1 MVLSSV
7 VRDVDRSNTGFSAIV
22 AAIDPDPFCCCC
34 TGPPADV
41 GDLGRTLNVERGA
54 SAFKVEKDD
63 VGADAPSDDLIFL
76 VA

>member
-1 MVLSSV
+1 M
-7 VRDVDRSNTGFSAIV
+7 RDVDLSKTGFSAIV
-22 AAIDPDPFCCCC
+22 AAIDPDPLCCCCC
-34 TGPPADV
+34 TGPPEDV